1 MGKFRRRVASMDFIQ
16 ILYLCLKLNMTL
28 LFFDDNEMGYV
39 QAIKNVYLQFLWV
52 KRLVNIFL

>member
-1 MGKFRRRVASMDFIQ
+1 MDFIQ